1 MGLLIPDDVLHAA
14 RMTETELRQE
24 VATLLFER
32 EKLMLAQAAT
42 LAQMSR
48 IQFQHLLASRQI
60 PVHYGVEEFDEDILT
75 LRELGQL

>member
-14 RMTETELRQE
+14 RMTEAELRQE